1 MQINLIFTRK
11 VFHAISL
18 VLKVKAFGTQKL
30 RNGLL
35 IHPQSQSKWK
45 RVWRLGTITLMA
57 HTGPADFQTQVRRSD
72 CRVYSRNWPMRVK
85 WAPFCNFRGAFL
97 KKKRYKKGG
106 TKSKYTSWVLFET
119 FDILH
124 GSDSSDAL
132 PPFRN
137 ILSNWESLG
146 SNYTAESR
154 MFVWW
159 NDDSKEE
166 EKGNCYSKRL

>member
-1 MQINLIFTRK
+1 MAYWFILSLSLNEKVYGDWVQLRLWPTQTR
-11 VFHAISL
+11 APR
-18 VLKVKAFGTQKL
+18 T
-30 RNGLL
+30 
-35 IHPQSQSKWK
+35 SK
-45 RVWRLGTITLMA
+45 
-57 HTGPADFQTQVRRSD
+57 VRRSD

-85 WAPFCNFRGAFL
+85 WAPFCNFRGAFF